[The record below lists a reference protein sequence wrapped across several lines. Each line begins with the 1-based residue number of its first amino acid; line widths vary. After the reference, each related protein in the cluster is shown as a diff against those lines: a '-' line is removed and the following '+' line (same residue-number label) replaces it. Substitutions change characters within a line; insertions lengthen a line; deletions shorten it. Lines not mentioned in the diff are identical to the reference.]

1 MHELLYGA
9 GTAPQ
14 GGEDRGA
21 LWLLVCS
28 FAADYRFMQASR
40 YTISGQVRFDASSVN
55 PDAHA
60 IKALVNCHRRCL
72 SKRAYILYIYIHNN
86 NNLKYV

>member
-28 FAADYRFMQASR
+28 FAADYRFMQ
-40 YTISGQVRFDASSVN
+40 
-55 PDAHA
+55 
-60 IKALVNCHRRCL
+60 HRDIQYLGR
-72 SKRAYILYIYIHNN
+72 
-86 NNLKYV
+86 